1 MPSVS
6 VITPTIG
13 RESLETMLR
22 DLIPQLGDGD
32 EVLVIGDGPQP
43 KAYEILGKVKS
54 PFIRYWEHGPIWNYG
69 NPQRNIAMAEA
80 KGDYIMFVDDDD
92 RPAQGGVGIVK
103 AVATQ
108 LPGRPLMFKM
118 PYMKHLIW
126 KTREVRCGNVSGQ
139 MFIVPN
145 VKGRLG
151 KWSGL
156 YTGDF
161 DFIKSTLLLYPERDK
176 AVVWK
181 EEVITIPGVAGRG
194 VIGKEIK

>member
-6 VITPTIG
+6 IITPTIG
-13 RESLETMLR
+13 RESLETMLQG
-22 DLIPQLGDGD
+22 LAPQLSKGD
-32 EVLVIGDGPQP
+32 EVLVIGDGPQA
-43 KAYEILGKVKS
+43 KAAEIVGRIGS
-54 PFIRYWEHGPIWNYG
+54 PYVRYWEHGPIWNYG
-69 NPQRNIAMAEA
+69 NPQRNLAIAEA
-80 KGDYIMFVDDDD
+80 KGDYIMFIDDDD

-103 AVATQ
+103 AAIDQ
-108 LPGRPLMFKM
+108 FHGRPLMFKM

-139 MFIVPN
+139 MFMAPN

-151 KWSGL
+151 QWSGL
-156 YTGDF
+156 YAGDF

-176 AVVWK
+176 AVVWR
-181 EEVITIPGVAGRG
+181 EEIVTIPGVAGRG